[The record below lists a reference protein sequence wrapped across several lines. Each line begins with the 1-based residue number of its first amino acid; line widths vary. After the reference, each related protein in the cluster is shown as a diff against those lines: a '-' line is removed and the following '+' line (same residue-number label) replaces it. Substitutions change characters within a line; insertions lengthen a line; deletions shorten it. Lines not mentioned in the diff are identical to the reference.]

1 MFTNT
6 GYCIGNKMLNV
17 ISGVNGQDGSYLA
30 EYLLEKGEKVIGFSR
45 RTGVHSTW
53 RIDHL
58 MSHPSFTYMEGD
70 ITDVQFI
77 WKLIA
82 DHKPDK
88 FFNLAAQSHVH
99 TSFTNPGSTFEIDT
113 QGVLNILEAI
123 RTLSPETRFY
133 QASTSELF
141 GKSLGTLCTVD
152 GKKAMYF
159 QDESTPFVPQSP
171 YAIAKLASHHLVRL
185 YRESYGLKCCSGI
198 LFNHESPRRGDNFV
212 TQKIIKW
219 IVGFKLWYRPLFEC
233 GQYREQDWNNRIY
246 NSLQDG
252 VGHPKLRLGNLG
264 ASRDWGHAKD
274 YVKAMDL
281 MLSQEKLDDYVVG
294 TGETHT
300 IREFLDEA
308 FALIGIKDW
317 ESCVTI
323 DPQFVRPAE
332 VPYLCANPAKIKSIG
347 WVPEYDFKSLV
358 KDMYEE
364 ELRRSSV

>member
-1 MFTNT
+1 MVS
-6 GYCIGNKMLNV
+6 I

-58 MSHPSFTYMEGD
+58 MRSHPSFTYVEGD

-113 QGVLNILEAI
+113 HGVLNILEAI
-123 RTLSPETRFY
+123 RTLSPDTRFY

-152 GKKAMYF
+152 GNKAMYF

-171 YAIAKLASHHLVRL
+171 YAIAKLASHHLIRL

-219 IVGFKLWYRPLFEC
+219 LVKLERFINRASHPLYGLERVDTLDVDDNIHFAHT
-233 GQYREQDWNNRIY
+233 
-246 NSLQDG
+246 LQSYSF
-252 VGHPKLRLGNLG
+252 PKLRLGNLG
-264 ASRDWGHAKD
+264 ASRDWGYAKD

-308 FALIGIKDW
+308 FALIGIEYW
-317 ESCVTI
+317 NNYVMV

-332 VPYLCANPAKIKSIG
+332 VPYLCANPTKIKSLG

-364 ELRRSSV
+364 ELRRSPV